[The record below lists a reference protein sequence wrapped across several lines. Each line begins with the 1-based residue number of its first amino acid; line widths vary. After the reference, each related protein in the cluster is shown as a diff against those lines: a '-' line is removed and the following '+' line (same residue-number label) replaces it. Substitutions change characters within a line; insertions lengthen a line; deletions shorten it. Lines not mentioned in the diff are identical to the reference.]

1 MASHASSSQTLLA
14 ESDNAPTSSID
25 LGILPPIYVSPTHFD
40 LDDLHQFEEKLAE
53 HNAVLTY
60 DINEAKIVLTKVER
74 KKRAQ
79 FDLQSK
85 GLSTEEVQPEA
96 SASTSQHDSSLP
108 TKRQK
113 VENHAAKAN
122 GKPQVI
128 EDESTDSE
136 TEDEADH
143 RPEKPNGDDDV
154 GGAEA
159 ESRDSLETKR
169 TQAMLQRL
177 ESATV
182 KVLKVAWL
190 DACMEDSKLH
200 PVEEYLIYE
209 GRIVEKPANDMP
221 APSSTNLKR
230 PRATFGIK
238 APAQTQA
245 QAILERAKADAP
257 AQQVTYSA
265 SRPHGARHFND
276 AGHQSTHSQPAH
288 LIQRTTSEYD
298 SGASSDLPEPPAWV
312 KAGIKYA
319 CQRPTP
325 NANPNHAFIELLKD
339 IRTARLLTNDE
350 IGVRAYS
357 TSIAAIAAYPYA
369 LTQPREILQLP
380 GCDVK
385 IANLF
390 VEYANTGQIKAAI
403 DAAENPDLKILRLFY
418 DIWGVGATTARE
430 FYYDRGWREL
440 DDIVEYGWSTLS
452 RVQQIGVKYYE
463 EFLSPIPR
471 SEVESIA
478 AIIHRHAVKVR
489 DSGIQSVVVG
499 GYRRG
504 KDKCGDVD
512 IVLSHPDEAQTLNI
526 VTDIVAS
533 LEEEGW
539 ITHTL
544 LLALTTTHRGQQTL
558 PFRASSSTDRPGFDS
573 LDKALV
579 VWQDP
584 EWEGKTAD
592 LARDPKAK
600 NPNIHRRVDII
611 IAPWRTV
618 GCAVAGWSGGTTFQR
633 DLRRYA
639 KSVKGWK
646 FDSSGVRDRGTGH
659 VIDVEGYHTKD
670 RAKTMVE
677 AERRVFDGFGLKYF
691 EPWERCTG

>member
-14 ESDNAPTSSID
+14 EGSSQQGPSPGID
-25 LGILPPIYVSPTHFD
+25 LGILPPIYVSPTHFE
-40 LDDLHQFEEKLAE
+40 LDDLHQFEEKLTE
-53 HNAVLTY
+53 HNAILTY
-60 DINEAKIVLTKVER
+60 DIHEARIVLTKVER
-74 KKRAQ
+74 KRRAQ

-96 SASTSQHDSSLP
+96 PADSSQHDSPSA
-108 TKRQK
+108 KRRRS
-113 VENHAAKAN
+113 N
-122 GKPQVI
+122 GSGSNDEEKSTVI
-128 EDESTDSE
+128 EDSSTDSE
-136 TEDEADH
+136 TADEASQ
-143 RPEKPNGDDDV
+143 RPEPASSHDEIDIVKRESKLSPN
-154 GGAEA
+154 EK
-159 ESRDSLETKR
+159 S
-169 TQAMLQRL
+169 QALLQRL
-177 ESATV
+177 ASETV

-190 DACMEDSKLH
+190 DSCLEALKLQ
-200 PVEEYLIYE
+200 PIEEYLILE
-209 GRIVEKPANDMP
+209 GRKIEKEAIEMP
-221 APSSTNLKR
+221 APSSASLKR

-257 AQQVTYSA
+257 VQQVTYSA
-265 SRPHGARHFND
+265 SRPHGARRFND
-276 AGHQSTHSQPAH
+276 PGHNSTHNQPAR
-288 LIQRTTSEYD
+288 LVQRTTSEYD
-298 SGASSDLPEPPAWV
+298 SGASSDLPEPPEWV

-319 CQRPTP
+319 CQRPTLSK
-325 NANPNHAFIELLKD
+325 NPNYAFIELLKN

-369 LTQPREILQLP
+369 IAQPREILQLP

-418 DIWGVGATTARE
+418 DVWGVGATTARE
-430 FYYDRGWREL
+430 FYYDRGWRDL

-471 SEVESIA
+471 PEVEEIA
-478 AIIHRHAVKVR
+478 SIIHRHAVKVR
-489 DSGIQSVVVG
+489 DAGIQSCVVG

-504 KDKCGDVD
+504 KEFCGDVD
-512 IVLSHPDEAQTLNI
+512 IVVSHPDEAQTLNI

-558 PFRASSSTDRPGFDS
+558 PYRGASSADRPGFDS

-584 EWEGKTAD
+584 VWESKAAD

-611 IAPWRTV
+611 ISPWRTV
-618 GCAVAGWSGGTTFQR
+618 GCAVAGWSSGTTFQR

-646 FDSSGVRDRGTGH
+646 FDSSGIRDRVTGH
-659 VIDVEGYHTKD
+659 VVDVEEYQGKN

-677 AERRVFDGFGLKYF
+677 AEKRVFDGFGLKYF